1 MRMTNA
7 QLEEHLEN
15 LVDLEEDL
23 EEHRDSQE
31 ELSAGYHW
39 AQNAIG
45 MLRDLMEYL
54 GIRNPEPDEED

>member
-31 ELSAGYHW
+31 ELSAGYH
-39 AQNAIG
+39 
-45 MLRDLMEYL
+45 
-54 GIRNPEPDEED
+54 